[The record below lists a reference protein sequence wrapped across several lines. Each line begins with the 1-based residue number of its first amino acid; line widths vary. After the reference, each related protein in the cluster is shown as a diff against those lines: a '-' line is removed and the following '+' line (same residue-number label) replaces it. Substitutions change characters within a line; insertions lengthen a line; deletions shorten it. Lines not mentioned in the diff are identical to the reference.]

1 MPLTF
6 SAEPVDIFAKEICK
20 IGRDSESKYRVHGWL
35 LAKPQLTI
43 SSNFVLSGDEEG
55 LVSRNHCEIYA
66 VKYDSGIHHIY
77 ARDRGSC
84 NGTYV
89 NKISIASDSGIS
101 SGYLLQDG
109 DEIQVLPYWKFTL
122 HQPDSPP
129 ERELTQLQTEEVK
142 VCKKPDFANCGL
154 TDLAFPGQVHLDQ
167 SLSRIR
173 CRSDCVPRDRHDF
186 QETAGVQ
193 VGKPG
198 QCQRQEYG
206 GRNSAS

>member
-1 MPLTF
+1 MPLTL
-6 SAEPVDIFAKEICK
+6 SSEPVDIFAREICK
-20 IGRDSESKYRVHGWL
+20 IGRDSESKYRIRDCL
-35 LAKPQLTI
+35 LAELQLTI
-43 SSNFVLSGDEEG
+43 PSNFVLSGDEEG

-89 NKISIASDSGIS
+89 NKVSIASDSGMS
-101 SGYLLQDG
+101 SGYLLQHG
-109 DEIQVLPYWKFTL
+109 DEIQILPYWKFTL

-142 VCKKPDFANCGL
+142 VCENPEFGRCGL

-173 CRSDCVPRDRHDF
+173 RRSHRVPRHRHGL
-186 QETAGVQ
+186 QETAGV
-193 VGKPG
+193 
-198 QCQRQEYG
+198 
-206 GRNSAS
+206 